1 MKLHKL
7 LIMCFCVVLG
17 LSSCNIVKHNVH
29 KPVRGYLKLN
39 MDNFEHLGDTE
50 ISVKYNQYIGFI
62 RVIET
67 INNKPYDKQVIHR
80 TNYVGGTGISNASS
94 GCSNAVLSRA
104 LYKVFD
110 EYPDADYIFISNE
123 KSQITRLFLGSEVAV
138 SAKVKAYKLK

>member
-1 MKLHKL
+1 
-7 LIMCFCVVLG
+7 
-17 LSSCNIVKHNVH
+17 
-29 KPVRGYLKLN
+29 

-80 TNYVGGTGISNASS
+80 TNYVGGTGTSNASS